1 MIDCPEHRWPHYSM
15 WENDMRKTVLIIED
29 NPYTSDMVRKYLIR
43 KDYEVL
49 TAGDGQEGL
58 RLARKENPALI
69 LLDIMLPGMDGTEV
83 CQTLREESCIPIIML
98 TARVEEEDRV
108 AGLELGADDYI
119 TKPFS
124 LKELVARIR
133 AVLRRLGP
141 DGIERGPSQ
150 LTYGDVAVDV
160 SGRTVHVRG
169 AEVNLTPSE
178 FHILVLL
185 MREPNKILTRE
196 EIIARVFDIAF
207 DGFDR
212 AVDAHVSRLRRKLE
226 ARKGAPHYIHTVYG
240 MGYRFGGGI

>member
-1 MIDCPEHRWPHYSM
+1 
-15 WENDMRKTVLIIED
+15 MRKRILIIED

-43 KDYEVL
+43 NDYEVL
-49 TAGDGQEGL
+49 TASDGREGL
-58 RLARKENPALI
+58 RLAREENPTLI
-69 LLDIMLPGMDGTEV
+69 LLDLMLPGIDGTTI
-83 CQTLREESCIPIIML
+83 CRTLREESCIPIIML

-108 AGLELGADDYI
+108 SGLELGADDYI

-133 AVLRRLGP
+133 VVLRRLSP

-150 LTYGDVAVDV
+150 LNYGGVKVDV
-160 SGRTVHVRG
+160 NSRTVYVG
-169 AEVNLTPSE
+169 EIEVKLTPTE

-185 MREPNKILTRE
+185 MREPNKTLTRE
-196 EIIARVFDIAF
+196 EIIAHVFDIAF

-226 ARKGAPHYIHTVYG
+226 ATKGGPRCIQTVYG
-240 MGYRFGGGI
+240 MGYRFSHG